1 MNNVQKTRAEHAR
14 ASQLRTCPARYQ
26 TTTADDDSL
35 PAILPQET
43 PMLTCLLLN
52 MATFVLGFF
61 CCAMFR
67 SRPRDEDC

>member
-1 MNNVQKTRAEHAR
+1 
-14 ASQLRTCPARYQ
+14 
-26 TTTADDDSL
+26 
-35 PAILPQET
+35 
-43 PMLTCLLLN
+43 MLTCLLLN